1 MGIENFF
8 KKEEKPSNH
17 NPTRTIML
25 GFFTVICIGALLL
38 NLPFASQDGK
48 SVGFLDAFFTATS
61 AVCVTG
67 LTVVNTLNHW
77 TAFGKIVIIT
87 LIQIGGLGFM
97 TVVTLVLILARKKIT
112 LKERIL
118 IQESLNQNSIEGMVR
133 LVVNIIRGTILIE
146 TIGAVFLA
154 LCFIPTYGVIKGILY
169 GVFHSISA
177 FCNAGFDLLG
187 ESSLSPYVGNLP
199 VNLIVMSLIVLG
211 GLGFT
216 VWIDL
221 LKSARLKR
229 NNRLDLRYSLRKLT
243 LHSKIV
249 LSMTVFL
256 ICGGAFFFFICEYS
270 NPNTMGNLPFGS
282 KIIASFMQSV
292 TARTAG
298 FFSIDQLQMNYASK
312 LMTIILMFI
321 GGSPA
326 GTAGGIKTVTL
337 SVLVIAVISVIKGSD
352 TTHCYGKNI
361 PFDIL
366 QKALAIFFISLSVVM
381 GITMILT
388 FTEKNSAFSH
398 EFIDL
403 LYETVSALG
412 TVGTTTGITPHLSVP
427 GRIVI
432 CIAMFMGRVGP
443 ISIAMGLTRK
453 KWKNKNL
460 INYPEERVLVG

>member
-1 MGIENFF
+1 MKLENFF
-8 KKEEKPSNH
+8 KREEKSTHH

-25 GFFTVICIGALLL
+25 GFFVVICIGALLL

-48 SVGFLDAFFTATS
+48 SIGLLDAFFTATS

-67 LTVVNTLNHW
+67 LAVVNTLNHW
-77 TAFGKIVIIT
+77 TVFGKVVIIV
-87 LIQIGGLGFM
+87 LIQVGGLGFM
-97 TVVTLVLILARKKIT
+97 TIVTLILILARKKIT

-118 IQESLNQNSIEGMVR
+118 IQESLNQNSMEGMVR
-133 LVVNIIRGTILIE
+133 LVVNIIKGTILLE
-146 TIGAVFLA
+146 TVGAILLA
-154 LCFIPTYGVIKGILY
+154 FCFIPSYGVEKGILY
-169 GVFHSISA
+169 GIFHSISA
-177 FCNAGFDLLG
+177 FCNAGFDILG
-187 ESSLSPYVGNLP
+187 ESSLAPYVGNLP
-199 VNLIVMSLIVLG
+199 VNLIIMSLIIMG

-216 VWIDL
+216 VWMDL
-221 LKSARLKR
+221 LKSIRLKR
-229 NNRLDLRYSLRKLT
+229 NNQFDFRYNLRKLT

-256 ICGGAFFFFICEYS
+256 IFGGALFFFICEYS
-270 NPNTMGNLPFGS
+270 NTETMGNLSFGS
-282 KIIASFMQSV
+282 KIIASFMQSI
-292 TARTAG
+292 TSRTAG
-298 FFSIDQLQMNYASK
+298 FFSIDQSQMTYASK

-366 QKALAIFFISLSVVM
+366 QKALAIFFISLSAVM
-381 GITMILT
+381 GITMILA
-388 FTEKNSAFSH
+388 FTEKSSVFSH

-412 TVGTTTGITPHLSVP
+412 TVGTSTGITPYLSVP

-432 CIAMFMGRVGP
+432 GIAMFMGRIGP

-453 KWKNKNL
+453 KKKNKNL